1 MSRPD
6 WYFHLDR
13 ADLVD
18 QLPVPAGR
26 VLDVGCAAGGV
37 GRRLLARGGATSVVG
52 IELDPEVA
60 AAAREAYVDV
70 LVGDAV
76 EQLGRLEG
84 PFDTVVLY
92 DVLEHLV
99 DPWAALARCA
109 ELAAPGARLHVSTP
123 NVRHASVL
131 YDLVLRGTFGY
142 TDWGHRDITHLR
154 WFTPGDL
161 KRAVREAGWEIVST
175 THTPLSLP
183 RRIVG
188 RLTGGRSDEFLAY
201 QWQVL
206 ARRP

>member
-1 MSRPD
+1 VSRPD

-37 GRRLLARGGATSVVG
+37 GRRLLARGATSVVG
-52 IELDPEVA
+52 VEIDPEMA
-60 AAAREAYVDV
+60 AVAREAYADV
-70 LVGDAV
+70 RVGDAV
-76 EQLGRLEG
+76 EQLGALEG

-99 DPWAALARCA
+99 DPWAALRRCA
-109 ELAAPGARLHVSTP
+109 EIAAPGARLHVSVP

-161 KRAVREAGWEIVST
+161 KRAVRDAGWEVLAT
-175 THTPLSLP
+175 THTPLSRP
-183 RRIVG
+183 RRLVG

-206 ARRP
+206 GRRA